1 MHGGRVYILW
11 RDTSKC
17 LDIYRND
24 GVYASNSVSN
34 ESSEAVCESWKRKVR
49 QDLDISLSRR

>member
-1 MHGGRVYILW
+1 MHGGRVYISW

-34 ESSEAVCESWKRKVR
+34 ESSQAVCESWKRKVR